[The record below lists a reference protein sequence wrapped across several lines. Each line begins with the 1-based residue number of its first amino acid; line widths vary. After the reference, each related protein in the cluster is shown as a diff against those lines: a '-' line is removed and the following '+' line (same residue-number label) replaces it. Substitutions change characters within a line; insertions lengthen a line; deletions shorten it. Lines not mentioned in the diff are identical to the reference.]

1 MNTCVCVFV
10 FVLKD
15 ASMNKCMSTCVGICV
30 CIHVCVCFYLSLSTY
45 LLLALRLALML
56 LLLPAPAAG
65 APDVTAAA
73 TYKTKGAPRRPT
85 PLQGRAPGEPG
96 RNARNIHALVL
107 MYIQI

>member
-1 MNTCVCVFV
+1 MLVFV
-10 FVLKD
+10 F
-15 ASMNKCMSTCVGICV
+15 AYMY
-30 CIHVCVCFYLSLSTY
+30 VCVSISLSTY

-65 APDVTAAA
+65 APDVTE
-73 TYKTKGAPRRPT
+73 TKGAPRRPT